1 MCLGTCSTLARCL
14 LFSSQFWLTWRVR
27 LSALFGVEPDCCLV
41 AQMRADLA
49 RGDVEEIY
57 VTGEEGEGMVQQA
70 TATEASIGCC

>member
-1 MCLGTCSTLARCL
+1 
-14 LFSSQFWLTWRVR
+14 VR